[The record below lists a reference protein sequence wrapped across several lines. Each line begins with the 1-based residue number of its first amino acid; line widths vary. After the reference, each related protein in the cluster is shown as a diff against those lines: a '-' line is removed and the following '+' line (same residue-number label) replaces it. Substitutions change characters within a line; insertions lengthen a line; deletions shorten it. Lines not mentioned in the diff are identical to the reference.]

1 MIFRDPEFGQAMNGP
16 SARYTWTTKWVL
28 AACFFALTAPAPAEG
43 PALTVPS
50 SEFGGKVF
58 GTDGQPAVGIE
69 ILTYHLATAELFTGT
84 TDAKGAFTLAA
95 LPYGYFDLAARSA
108 EGLYVADQVA
118 NVSPTGKNV
127 VKLRLQAFSPSIQ
140 ADRRAFP
147 GADEIPIGVAVV
159 INQGKIESFWRGPR
173 GVSLLGGGG
182 VLALLAFGGG
192 SSEPVSSPFVPGG

>member
-1 MIFRDPEFGQAMNGP
+1 MNGP
-16 SARYTWTTKWVL
+16 TAQNTRTTKCVL
-28 AACFFALTAPAPAEG
+28 AACFFALMAPALAEG

-108 EGLYVADQVA
+108 EGLY
-118 NVSPTGKNV
+118 
-127 VKLRLQAFSPSIQ
+127 
-140 ADRRAFP
+140 
-147 GADEIPIGVAVV
+147 GVGVV
-159 INQGKIESFWRGPR
+159 IDQGRLESFWRGPG
-173 GVSLLGGGG
+173 GVSLLGGG
-182 VLALLAFGGG
+182 VLALLAFGGD
-192 SSEPVSSPFVPGG
+192 SSEPVSSPFLPGG